1 MGLSV
6 EYSPFSCSGT
16 VVHAE
21 EKTMVRDT
29 RLMSLFN
36 RFTSCSLIIKEPD
49 LEVQSAAFVAEK
61 IQPSLHGY
69 YKY

>member
-21 EKTMVRDT
+21 ETTMARDAK
-29 RLMSLFN
+29 LMSLFN
-36 RFTSCSLIIKEPD
+36 RFISCSLIFEESD
-49 LEVQSAAFVAEK
+49 LEMQRRAFVAEK

-69 YKY
+69 YQH